1 MSKIKVLELF
11 KPLFNAIEYKKQEHL
26 EEYDKAHV
34 LRDIMDDIDSFG
46 DEDQKLKKLGYKL
59 MSIKN
64 ENGEYYE
71 ENTTTIVLK
80 HLKTKKLYSFEIYDN
95 GAIASDAVTIKSEYL
110 TEVKA
115 KKKIVYV

>member
-1 MSKIKVLELF
+1 MAKIEILKVFKSIFPKNDDDSK
-11 KPLFNAIEYKKQEHL
+11 ASY
-26 EEYDKAHV
+26 
-34 LRDIMDDIDSFG
+34 LREFMDDIDSFG
-46 DEDQKLKKLGYKL
+46 DEDDKLKKLGYKL
-59 MSIKN
+59 MSIKK

-95 GAIASDAVTIKSEYL
+95 GAIAADAVTLKSEYL

-115 KKKIVYV
+115 KRKKVTVYE